1 MTEDT
6 AAHLGQTGGDMRIF
20 LHQERDVV
28 NSALDRILPAEDDSP
43 PLLHKAMRYSVFA
56 GGKRLRPILVLAAG
70 RALGA
75 SPNDLMPAAC
85 AVELV
90 HTYSLIHDDLPAMD
104 DDDLRR
110 GQPTSHVVFGEAIA
124 ILAGDALQTQAFI
137 ALSEAGRRAPDPERW
152 LSCIHELAEA
162 IGSGGMAGGQCLDL
176 QAEGKRLDG
185 EELRRL
191 HASKTGALLTACVRI
206 GAILGGA
213 EGATLEEMT
222 RYGQFIGL
230 AFQVVDD
237 LLDVEGTVQD
247 LGKRP
252 GADQEHGKSTYPALL
267 GLEGAHA
274 EADRLLGEALG
285 ALEVLGARGDTLA
298 GIARYIVERKH

>member
-1 MTEDT
+1 MTED
-6 AAHLGQTGGDMRIF
+6 AAVQPDPAGGDLKSYLRE
-20 LHQERDVV
+20 QRDLV
-28 NSALDRILPAEDDSP
+28 NSALNEILPVEDDP
-43 PLLHKAMRYSVFA
+43 PALLHQAMRYSVFA

-75 SPNDLMPAAC
+75 APDALMPAAC

-90 HTYSLIHDDLPAMD
+90 HTYSLIHDDLPAFD

-110 GQPTSHVVFGEAIA
+110 GQPTSHVVFGEAVA
-124 ILAGDALQTQAFI
+124 V
-137 ALSEAGRRAPDPERW
+137 RRAADSGPW
-152 LSCIHELAEA
+152 LTCIHELAEA
-162 IGSGGMAGGQCLDL
+162 IGSGGMAGGQCMDL
-176 QAEGKRLDG
+176 QAEEQSLTG
-185 EELRRL
+185 EELCRL

-213 EGATLEEMT
+213 DDHTLAELT
-222 RYGQFIGL
+222 RYGERIGL
-230 AFQVVDD
+230 AFQVADD

-252 GADQEHGKSTYPALL
+252 GADHEHGKSTYPALL

-274 EADRLLGEALG
+274 EADRLLGEALA
-285 ALEVLGARGDTLA
+285 ALEVLGARGDALA